1 MDDPVSITKLLLAWN
16 GGDQAALHRLMPLV
30 HDELRRLA
38 HRYMRG
44 ERSGHPLQ
52 TTALVNEAY
61 VRLVDSSRVRWQN
74 RAHFFAVSAQL
85 MRRILVD
92 VARTRQKRKRGGGA
106 VQVSFDEALA
116 VAGGPGLDV
125 IALDDALRALAAFD
139 ERKSKVV
146 ELRYFG
152 GLSVD
157 ETAEALGVSSCH
169 RHARLERGEG
179 LVVARAGARMTPEK
193 WRAVEEIYLAALERD
208 AAARA
213 GFLQEACGADAELRR
228 EVETLLE
235 YQPRAE
241 GFLESAVPSGLGEA
255 PSDRPPDRPPARFV

>member
-1 MDDPVSITKLLLAWN
+1 MDDRVAITTLLLAWN
-16 GGDQAALHRLMPLV
+16 GGDQAALHRLIPLV

-44 ERSGHPLQ
+44 ERCGHPLQ

-61 VRLVDSSRVRWQN
+61 VRLVDSSRVRWQS

-92 VARTRQKRKRGGGA
+92 VARTRRKHKRGGGG
-106 VQVSFDEALA
+106 VHVSFDEALA

-125 IALDDALRALAAFD
+125 IALDDALRSLAAFD

-157 ETAEALGVSSCH
+157 ETAEALGVSSVTVM
-169 RHARLERGEG
+169 RDWSVAKVWLLRELER
-179 LVVARAGARMTPEK
+179 A
-193 WRAVEEIYLAALERD
+193 
-208 AAARA
+208 
-213 GFLQEACGADAELRR
+213 
-228 EVETLLE
+228 
-235 YQPRAE
+235 
-241 GFLESAVPSGLGEA
+241 
-255 PSDRPPDRPPARFV
+255 